1 MPRLLF
7 PVLNWNRAGGLEAT
21 TVEIGRT
28 FREAG
33 WDVDVL
39 AVLDREAETADG
51 IASEPLAPRNRVARS
66 LHFRGL
72 WKRRL
77 HSLLAER
84 RGRYDLMILGHAHLL
99 AGLPRIGPA
108 ETTWLWTYGIEVWGQ
123 QLRPVTDR
131 LRGLTRVVSISE
143 FTARQVQRW
152 NDEVSVSVVP
162 CFVDEQ
168 VFVPSPDRSG
178 VRRSEV
184 LICGRMSTSEQYKG
198 HETLFRSLRRAER
211 ILGRPLSISV
221 VGDGDDRPRLERL
234 AADLGLGNAVRF
246 RGRVSLAELIEAY
259 QNCGVFALPS
269 YVEERSHGRWAGE
282 GFGIV
287 YIEAAACARP
297 VIASAEGG
305 ARETIIDGE
314 TGLLVEPRSEESV
327 AHAIADILAD
337 PVRSDAMGE
346 AGRRLVEERF
356 SRDRFRRDVH
366 HLVELDLGATN
377 EPHL

>member
-1 MPRLLF
+1 
-7 PVLNWNRAGGLEAT
+7 
-21 TVEIGRT
+21 
-28 FREAG
+28 
-33 WDVDVL
+33 
-39 AVLDREAETADG
+39 
-51 IASEPLAPRNRVARS
+51 
-66 LHFRGL
+66 
-72 WKRRL
+72 
-77 HSLLAER
+77 
-84 RGRYDLMILGHAHLL
+84 
-99 AGLPRIGPA
+99 
-108 ETTWLWTYGIEVWGQ
+108 
-123 QLRPVTDR
+123 
-131 LRGLTRVVSISE
+131 
-143 FTARQVQRW
+143 
-152 NDEVSVSVVP
+152 
-162 CFVDEQ
+162 
-168 VFVPSPDRSG
+168 VPSPDRSG